1 MQGLNP
7 AVRAI
12 CTMQRHRDTDLNF
25 DFEIFWLEERRI
37 CQSLQKQVETEG
49 LTGAVISE
57 KGSVIH
63 SIMTT

>member
-49 LTGAVISE
+49 AGAVISE